1 MSKKQHNFLFQ
12 ITRKRI
18 NLAQNQQQEGKIK
31 IIAQINEMESWKTIQ
46 SVNKTK
52 TWFFENINNFGK
64 PLARLAQKRDKTN

>member
-52 TWFFENINNFGK
+52 IWFFENINNFGK
-64 PLARLAQKRDKTN
+64 PLARLAKKRDKTN